1 MQKYVKTG
9 EIRSEVGT
17 KIIKIK
23 IGSKQMKE
31 NKNAQFVYQYN
42 SWSIKRKDKMSLF
55 AHLHG
60 TFLRP
65 DRLQRTYYLLFNT
78 LMYRVL
84 KNDMICN
91 LMVKQI
97 S

>member
-1 MQKYVKTG
+1 MQKTG
-9 EIRSEVGT
+9 EIRSGVGT

-23 IGSKQMKE
+23 IGSKQTKE
-31 NKNAQFVYQYN
+31 NKNAQFVHQYN
-42 SWSIKRKDKMSLF
+42 NWSIKRKDKMSLF
-55 AHLHG
+55 AYLHG
-60 TFLRP
+60 TLLRL
-65 DRLQRTYYLLFNT
+65 DRLQRTYDLLFNT